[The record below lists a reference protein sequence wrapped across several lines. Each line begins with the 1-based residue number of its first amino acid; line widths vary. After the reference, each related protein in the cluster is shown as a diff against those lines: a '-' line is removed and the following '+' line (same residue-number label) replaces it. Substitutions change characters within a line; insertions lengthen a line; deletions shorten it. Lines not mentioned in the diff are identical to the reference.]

1 MAEPSTAVPSSAAG
15 PFAGIRVLELTR
27 GIAGRTAGML
37 LADFGADVIRAT
49 DDRPATE
56 RDPGGLCWDRG
67 KVLAPLHG
75 TSTREL
81 RRLAAAA
88 DVLLTDQRP
97 AEIADH
103 WASQEAALAASP
115 RLVHAWL
122 PPYAARGAW
131 RDLPD
136 DPLLLAAVGGFA
148 AHFPAVADV
157 PVAPV
162 VPVVSYIHGAV
173 AAAAVAAALV
183 GRGADGPGR
192 RVVVSGLHAIAATQA
207 SMMMTAEDGTAL
219 LSAGKRTPGAPN
231 YRSYRGS
238 DGRWLYLA
246 ALTPGFFFRALE
258 VLDRMD
264 ILVRDD
270 MAGEF
275 MNLLRPDVG
284 AAVGAELAET
294 FATRPSA
301 AWLRLLA
308 DAGIPAAP
316 VGTREEWLAG
326 EPVAAI
332 GARLEVGHPGLGRVV
347 MPGVAVTLPATPG
360 RVRHLPSAE
369 HVAAASS
376 LWPAAGGAPA
386 LPAAGRTQG
395 GPAPADLPLAGIRVL
410 DMSTFMAAPFAGT
423 LLADFGADVV
433 KVEPAGGDP
442 YRVYSASYTAV
453 NQRKRAAALDLR
465 EPDERGALLR
475 LAAGADVL
483 IDNLRADSL
492 CRLGLGDGVLAAAF
506 PRLVRCSVS
515 AYGRTGPFADLPGF
529 DPVMQARSGMMIAQ
543 GGAGDPVA
551 SVAPVHDVGTA
562 ALATLGILA
571 ALFARTRTG
580 LGQHVTTSLAAS
592 SLFLQS
598 GELTTFAGRK
608 AAQAGGVDFPGPS
621 AVRRYYQ
628 ASDGW
633 LAIAATTP
641 AHVAE
646 LLSAVGHPE
655 WGALANETRANETR
669 GDDDALA
676 DRLFGV
682 LAQRPVRA
690 WVAELAA
697 RQVPACPV
705 LPRAGELADPFL
717 VENEFSHLVADPVA
731 GKLRVARASPTGQAP
746 ARRRRGR
753 PAGQRSARIPRRH
766 SPRWASA

>member
-1 MAEPSTAVPSSAAG
+1 MAEPSTAVPPSAAG
-15 PFAGIRVLELTR
+15 PFAGVRVLELTQ

-37 LADFGADVIRAT
+37 LADLGADVVRAS
-49 DDRPATE
+49 DDRPDAD

-67 KVLAPLHG
+67 KLLTPLHG
-75 TSTREL
+75 TGTSEL

-88 DVLLTDQRP
+88 DVLLTDLRP
-97 AEIADH
+97 AEAAGH
-103 WASQEAALAASP
+103 WASAADALAAAP

-122 PPYAARGAW
+122 PPYAARGRW

-136 DPLLLAAVGGFA
+136 DPLLLAAVGGVA
-148 AHFPAVADV
+148 DHFPAVADR

-162 VPVVSYIHGAV
+162 VPFVSYIQGAV
-173 AAAAVAAALV
+173 GAAAIAAALV

-192 RVVVSGLHAIAATQA
+192 RVIVSGLHATAASQA
-207 SMMMTAEDGTAL
+207 AMMLADEDGTAI
-219 LSAGKRTPGAPN
+219 LSAGKRVPGAPN
-231 YRSYRGS
+231 YRAYRGS
-238 DGRWLYLA
+238 DGHWLYLA

-264 ILVRDD
+264 ILVREDV
-270 MAGEF
+270 AGEF
-275 MNLLRPDVG
+275 MSLLRPDVG

-294 FATRPSA
+294 FATRPRA
-301 AWLRLLA
+301 VWLRLLA

-316 VGTREEWLAG
+316 VAAREEWLAG
-326 EPVAAI
+326 EQVAAV
-332 GARLEVGHPGLGRVV
+332 GARLEADHPALGRVV
-347 MPGVAVTLPATPG
+347 MPGVPVTLSSTPG

-369 HVAAASS
+369 HLAAAASI
-376 LWPAAGGAPA
+376 WPDADGASAAGAPGG
-386 LPAAGRTQG
+386 LVPA
-395 GPAPADLPLAGIRVL
+395 GPSDLPLAGIRVL
-410 DMSTFMAAPFAGT
+410 DMSTFMAAPFAST

-465 EPDERGALLR
+465 EPAERGALLR
-475 LAAGADVL
+475 LAADADVL
-483 IDNLRADSL
+483 IDNLRANSMS
-492 CRLGLGDGVLAAAF
+492 RLGLGDGVLAAAY

-529 DPVMQARSGMMIAQ
+529 DPVMQARSGMMLAQ

-551 SVAPVHDVGTA
+551 SVAPVHDVATA
-562 ALATLGILA
+562 ALAALGILA

-580 LGQHVTTSLAAS
+580 LGQHVTASLAAS
-592 SLFLQS
+592 SVFLQS
-598 GELTTFAGRK
+598 GELTTFAGRP

-633 LAIAATTP
+633 LAIAATTQ
-641 AHVAE
+641 AHVAGV
-646 LLSAVGHPE
+646 LSAVGHPE
-655 WGALANETRANETR
+655 WSALAHETR
-669 GDDDALA
+669 GDGEALA
-676 DRLFGV
+676 DRLSGV
-682 LAQRPVRA
+682 LAERPVQT

-717 VENEFSHLVADPVA
+717 VENEFSHVVADPVA
-731 GKLRVARASPTGQAP
+731 GKLRVVRGFSDWPGTRSASTRP
-746 ARRRRGR
+746 ARGTTVGEQTSAALAA
-753 PAGQRSARIPRRH
+753 AGISLTP
-766 SPRWASA
+766 

>member
-1 MAEPSTAVPSSAAG
+1 MAEPSAAVPPSAAG
-15 PFAGIRVLELTR
+15 PFTGVRVLELTW

-37 LADFGADVIRAT
+37 LADLGADVVRAS
-49 DDRPATE
+49 DDRPDAE

-67 KVLAPLHG
+67 KVLTPLHG
-75 TSTREL
+75 TGAGEL

-88 DVLLTDQRP
+88 DVLLTDLRP
-97 AEIADH
+97 AEIGGH
-103 WASQEAALAASP
+103 WASPADALAASP

-122 PPYAARGAW
+122 PPYAPRGRW

-148 AHFPAVADV
+148 DHFPAVADV

-173 AAAAVAAALV
+173 GAAAVAAALV

-192 RVVVSGLHAIAATQA
+192 RVIVSGLHAIGATQA
-207 SMMMTAEDGTAL
+207 SMMMTTEDGTAI

-231 YRSYRGS
+231 YRGYRGS

-246 ALTPGFFFRALE
+246 TLTPALFFRALE

-264 ILVRDD
+264 ILVREDV
-270 MAGEF
+270 AGEF
-275 MNLLRPDVG
+275 MNLLRPEVD
-284 AAVGAELAET
+284 AAAGAELAES
-294 FATRPSA
+294 FATRPRD

-308 DAGIPAAP
+308 DAGVPAAP
-316 VGTREEWLAG
+316 VATREEWLAS

-332 GARLEVGHPGLGRVV
+332 GARLEWDHPGLGRVA
-347 MPGVAVTLPATPG
+347 MPGVSVTLSATPG

-376 LWPAAGGAPA
+376 LWPAAVSAP
-386 LPAAGRTQG
+386 G
-395 GPAPADLPLAGIRVL
+395 GPAPADLPLTGIRVL
-410 DMSTFMAAPFAGT
+410 DISTFMAAPFAGT

-453 NQRKRAAALDLR
+453 NQRKHAVALDLR
-465 EPDERGALLR
+465 NPGERDALLR
-475 LAAGADVL
+475 LIAGADVL

-492 CRLGLGDGVLAAAF
+492 SRLGLGDGMLADAF

-515 AYGRTGPFADLPGF
+515 AYGRTGPFAGLPGF
-529 DPVMQARSGMMIAQ
+529 DPVMQARSGMMLAQ

-551 SVAPVHDVGTA
+551 SVAPVHDVATA
-562 ALATLGILA
+562 ALAALGILA
-571 ALFARTRTG
+571 AQFARTRTG

-592 SLFLQS
+592 SVFLQS
-598 GELTTFAGRK
+598 GELTTFAGR
-608 AAQAGGVDFPGPS
+608 AAAPVGGVDFPGPS

-633 LAIAATTP
+633 LAIAATAP
-641 AHVAE
+641 AHVAGI
-646 LLSAVGHPE
+646 LSAVGHPE
-655 WGALANETRANETR
+655 WGAL
-669 GDDDALA
+669 DDDALA
-676 DRLFGV
+676 DQLSGA
-682 LAQRPVRA
+682 LASRPVDA

-717 VENEFSHLVADPVA
+717 VENEFSHVVADPVA
-731 GKLRVARASPTGQAP
+731 GKLRVVRGFSEWPGTRPASERP
-746 ARRRRGR
+746 ARGTTVGEETTAVLAA
-753 PAGQRSARIPRRH
+753 AGISLTP
-766 SPRWASA
+766 